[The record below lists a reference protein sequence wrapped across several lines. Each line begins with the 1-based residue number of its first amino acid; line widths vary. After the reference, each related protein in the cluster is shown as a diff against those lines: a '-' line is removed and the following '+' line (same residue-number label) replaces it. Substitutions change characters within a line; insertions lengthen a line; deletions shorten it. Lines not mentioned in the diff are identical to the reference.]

1 MRDDAQFAQVAA
13 FQAQGFEV
21 EDDIYDSS
29 GMTKVVVFPTEDILL
44 GQVRAMGWPDD
55 VVESADEIS
64 VEDMLRMQWFY
75 QEHWADNAVSYTVN
89 VPAGTVAAEE
99 LAGLLAEYLPHL
111 KGTTVMVDE
120 SRPQAP
126 YTRIT
131 EEQYQSARAR
141 TVEDSTDEA
150 CQNGA
155 CPVR

>member
-1 MRDDAQFAQVAA
+1 
-13 FQAQGFEV
+13 
-21 EDDIYDSS
+21 
-29 GMTKVVVFPTEDILL
+29 VVFPTEDILVA
-44 GQVRAMGWPDD
+44 QVREMGYPEDM
-55 VVESADEIS
+55 VEAADEIA
-64 VEDMLRMQWFY
+64 VHDMLRMQAFY

-89 VPAGTVAAEE
+89 VRPGVLTETALAAT
-99 LAGLLAEYLPHL
+99 LAGYLPVL
-111 KGTTVMVDE
+111 KGTTIMVDE

-131 EEQYQSARAR
+131 EAEYKAAAAK